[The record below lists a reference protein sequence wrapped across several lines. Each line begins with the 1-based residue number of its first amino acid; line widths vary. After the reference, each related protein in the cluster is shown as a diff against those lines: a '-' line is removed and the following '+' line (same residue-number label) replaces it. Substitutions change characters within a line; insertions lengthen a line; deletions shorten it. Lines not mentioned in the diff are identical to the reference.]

1 MLANFRGILIHF
13 YFNFCFWLNPNIDVT
28 SRVQIKDRPII
39 DIKDGAKLIVEENV
53 TLNSRNRTYHVNMFA
68 PVKILAKISGAVVKI
83 GANTRI
89 HGSCIHAQNSIIVGS
104 NCPIAANCQIMDGSG
119 HSLDPD
125 NRLETTTKGVP
136 IVIEDDVWLATGV
149 IVLPGTTIKRGS
161 VVSAGS
167 VVSGTIEEY
176 SLVAGN
182 PAKIKRTLR

>member
-1 MLANFRGILIHF
+1 
-13 YFNFCFWLNPNIDVT
+13 
-28 SRVQIKDRPII
+28 
-39 DIKDGAKLIVEENV
+39 
-53 TLNSRNRTYHVNMFA
+53 
-68 PVKILAKISGAVVKI
+68 
-83 GANTRI
+83 
-89 HGSCIHAQNSIIVGS
+89 
-104 NCPIAANCQIMDGSG
+104 MDGSG